1 MEVSRKTRIFVP
13 SNIDW
18 TMKKKDSRNRLEENT
33 SCLMAGEPALAT
45 ADVEVSVMPDD
56 LDYAQIIDGV
66 LQITPDIEEE
76 IAEVEQ
82 GQVVSMD
89 EFNTMFAK
97 WLD

>member
-18 TMKKKDSRNRLEENT
+18 TMKKKDSKNRLEENT
-33 SCLMAGEPALAT
+33 SCQMAGEPALAT
-45 ADVEVSVMPDD
+45 ADVEASVMPDD

>member
-1 MEVSRKTRIFVP
+1 MEVSRKNRIFVL

-18 TMKKKDSRNRLEENT
+18 TMKKKDSKNRLEENT
-33 SCLMAGEPALAT
+33 ICLMAGEPALAT
-45 ADVEVSVMPDD
+45 ADVEVAVIPDYM
-56 LDYAQIIDGV
+56 DYAQIIDGV

-89 EFNTMFAK
+89 EFNMMFAK

>member
-1 MEVSRKTRIFVP
+1 
-13 SNIDW
+13 
-18 TMKKKDSRNRLEENT
+18 MKKKDSNNRVEENT

>member
-1 MEVSRKTRIFVP
+1 
-13 SNIDW
+13 
-18 TMKKKDSRNRLEENT
+18 
-33 SCLMAGEPALAT
+33 MAGEPALAT
-45 ADVEVSVMPDD
+45 ADVEVAVIPDYM
-56 LDYAQIIDGV
+56 DYAQIIDGV

-89 EFNTMFAK
+89 EFNMMFAK

>member
-1 MEVSRKTRIFVP
+1 
-13 SNIDW
+13 
-18 TMKKKDSRNRLEENT
+18 
-33 SCLMAGEPALAT
+33 MAGEPALAA
-45 ADVEVSVMPDD
+45 ADVEVAVIPDYIE
-56 LDYAQIIDGV
+56 YAQIIDGV

-89 EFNTMFAK
+89 EFNMMFAK

>member
-1 MEVSRKTRIFVP
+1 MEVSRKNRIFVL

-18 TMKKKDSRNRLEENT
+18 TMKKKDSKNRLEENT
-33 SCLMAGEPALAT
+33 SYLMAGEPALAT
-45 ADVEVSVMPDD
+45 ADVEVAVIPDYM
-56 LDYAQIIDGV
+56 DYAQIIDGV

-89 EFNTMFAK
+89 EFNMMFAK